1 LGYLFGKTSSRIA
14 KVKVNLPL
22 LFAASILPDVD
33 MAIGF
38 IMHRGPT
45 HSLIIL
51 TFLMVPFFVI
61 FSKQAFPYYVA
72 LISHVLIGD
81 FVTEGCQ
88 LLWPLSELWFG
99 ALNIEVTSLTN
110 AIVELAL
117 FLLILP
123 FMYKLGDIK
132 TFLLPKN
139 KNWAITIPL
148 AATFAPLLWLALGQK
163 DPIPILLVVP
173 SIFYIGL
180 FTYAIS
186 IWLRASHTKNE
197 EKLQINNG

>member
-1 LGYLFGKTSSRIA
+1 
-14 KVKVNLPL
+14 
-22 LFAASILPDVD
+22 
-33 MAIGF
+33 
-38 IMHRGPT
+38 
-45 HSLIIL
+45 
-51 TFLMVPFFVI
+51 MVPFFVI
-61 FSKQAFPYYVA
+61 FSKQAIPYYVA

-81 FVTEGCQ
+81 FFTGGTQ

-99 ALNIEVTSLTN
+99 ALNIEVTSFTN

-132 TFLLPKN
+132 TLLQPKN
-139 KNWAITIPL
+139 KYWAITIPL

-180 FTYAIS
+180 FAYSIS
-186 IWLRASHTKNE
+186 IWLRARHTENG
-197 EKLQINNG
+197 EKLQSNCE